1 MNYFIVT
8 GSSKGLGEATAK
20 LLLKENHHLIC
31 IARSENK
38 DLELAAKE
46 SGAEFTFLQEDLSK
60 HERVTGIVQ
69 YLLSKIEKDD
79 QAEGVYLI
87 NNAGMVDP
95 IKPAG
100 KADETS
106 MTKAVHLNLLTPM
119 LMTNEFIRL
128 TEDWNCKKVIVNISS
143 GAANRPIH
151 GWNTYC
157 TTKAGLDMF
166 TKSVGLEQSQAPHPT
181 TILSF
186 SPGVMDTAM
195 QGVIRSS
202 DKENFLNVDT
212 FKNYYDEGQLRNPA
226 TVAEKMLELILSRRV
241 ENGRIYDIKEFI

>member
-8 GSSKGLGEATAK
+8 GSSKGLGEAIAK

-38 DLELAAKE
+38 DLEFAAKE

-69 YLLSKIEKDD
+69 YLLSKIEKDG
-79 QAEGVYLI
+79 QVEGVYLI

-128 TEDWNCKKVIVNISS
+128 TEEWDCKKVIVNISS

-166 TKSVGLEQSQAPHPT
+166 TKSVGLEQSQVAHPT

-186 SPGVMDTAM
+186 SPGIMDTDM

-202 DKENFLNVDT
+202 DEKDFSNVET
-212 FKNYYDEGQLRNPA
+212 FKNYHEEGQLRSPSF
-226 TVAEKMLELILSRRV
+226 VAEKMVDLIFSNTV
-241 ENGRIYDIKEFI
+241 ENGRVYDIKEFV

>member
-1 MNYFIVT
+1 MDYFIVT
-8 GSSKGLGEATAK
+8 GSSKGLGEATAT

-38 DLELAAKE
+38 DLEHAAKE

-69 YLLSKIEKDD
+69 YLLSKIEKDGH
-79 QAEGVYLI
+79 AEGVYLI

-166 TKSVGLEQSQAPHPT
+166 TRSVGLEQSQAEHPT
-181 TILSF
+181 IILSF
-186 SPGVMDTAM
+186 SPGVMDTGM

-202 DKENFLNVDT
+202 DKKDFSNVET
-212 FKNYYDEGQLRNPA
+212 FKSYHEEGQLRSPEF
-226 TVAEKMLELILSRRV
+226 VAEKMIELLSSDNV
-241 ENGRIYDIKEFI
+241 ENGRVYDIKEFL

>member
-8 GSSKGLGEATAK
+8 GSSKGLGEATVK
-20 LLLKENHHLIC
+20 LLLKENHHVIC
-31 IARSENK
+31 IARNENK
-38 DLELAAKE
+38 DLELAAKQN
-46 SGAEFTFLQEDLSK
+46 GAKITLLQEDLSK

-69 YLLSKIEKDD
+69 YLLATIEEDD
-79 QAEGVYLI
+79 QVEGIYLI

-100 KADETS
+100 KAEES
-106 MTKAVHLNLLTPM
+106 AMIKAVHLNLLTPM

-128 TEDWNCKKVIVNISS
+128 TEEWTCKKVIVNISS
-143 GAANRPIH
+143 GAANHPIH

-166 TKSVGLEQSQAPHPT
+166 TKTVGLEQSQATHPT

-186 SPGVMDTAM
+186 SPGIMDTAM

-202 DKENFLNVDT
+202 DKENFNNVEM
-212 FKNYYDEGQLRNPA
+212 FKSYHEEGQLRSPEF
-226 TVAEKMLELILSRRV
+226 VAKKMIDLLFSSNV
-241 ENGRIYDIKEFI
+241 ENGRVYDIKEFL

>member
-8 GSSKGLGEATAK
+8 GSSKGLGEATVK
-20 LLLKENHHLIC
+20 LLLKENHHVIC
-31 IARSENK
+31 IARNENK
-38 DLELAAKE
+38 DLEQIATE
-46 SGAEFTFLQEDLSK
+46 NGAEITFLQEDLSK

-69 YLLSKIEKDD
+69 YLLAKMEEDD
-79 QAEGVYLI
+79 QVEGIYLV

-100 KADETS
+100 KAEES
-106 MTKAVHLNLLTPM
+106 AMTKAVQLNLLSPM

-128 TEDWNCKKVIVNISS
+128 TEEWTCKKVIVNISS

-166 TKSVGLEQSQAPHPT
+166 TRSVGLEQSQAEHPT

-186 SPGVMDTAM
+186 SPGVMDTGM

-202 DKENFLNVDT
+202 DKKDFSNVET
-212 FKNYYDEGQLRNPA
+212 FKSYHEEGQLRSPEF
-226 TVAEKMLELILSRRV
+226 VAEKMIELLSSDNV
-241 ENGRIYDIKEFI
+241 ENGRVYDIKEFL

>member
-38 DLELAAKE
+38 DLELLAKE
-46 SGAEFTFLQEDLSK
+46 NGAEITFLQEDLSK
-60 HERVTGIVQ
+60 HERVTGIIQ
-69 YLLSKIEKDD
+69 YLLSKIEKDG
-79 QAEGVYLI
+79 QAEGIYLI

-100 KADETS
+100 KADEPS

-128 TEDWNCKKVIVNISS
+128 TEDWDCKKVIVNISS

-166 TKSVGLEQSQAPHPT
+166 TKSVGIEQSQAVHPT
-181 TILSF
+181 TIFSF
-186 SPGVMDTAM
+186 SPGIMDTAM

-202 DKENFLNVDT
+202 NKEDFSNVET
-212 FKNYYDEGQLRNPA
+212 FKSYHEEGQLRRPSL
-226 TVAEKMLELILSRRV
+226 VAEKMINLLFSGTV
-241 ENGRIYDIKEFI
+241 ENGRVYDIKEFL

>member
-38 DLELAAKE
+38 DLELVAKE

-69 YLLSKIEKDD
+69 YLLSKIEKDG

-100 KADETS
+100 KADENS

-128 TEDWNCKKVIVNISS
+128 TEEWDCKKMIVNISS

>member
-8 GSSKGLGEATAK
+8 GSSKGLGEATTK

-46 SGAEFTFLQEDLSK
+46 SGAEFTFLQEDLTK

-69 YLLSKIEKDD
+69 YLLSKIEKDG
-79 QAEGVYLI
+79 QVESVYLI

-128 TEDWNCKKVIVNISS
+128 TEEWDCKKVIVNISS

-166 TKSVGLEQSQAPHPT
+166 TKSVGLEQSQAAHPT
-181 TILSF
+181 IILSF
-186 SPGVMDTAM
+186 SPGIMDTDM

-202 DKENFLNVDT
+202 DEKDFSNVDT
-212 FKNYYDEGQLRNPA
+212 FKSYHEEGQLRSPSF
-226 TVAEKMLELILSRRV
+226 VAGKMIDLLLSGAV
-241 ENGRIYDIKEFI
+241 ENGRVYDIKEFI

>member
-8 GSSKGLGEATAK
+8 GSSKGLGEATVK
-20 LLLKENHHLIC
+20 LLLKEKHHLIC
-31 IARSENK
+31 IARNENK

-46 SGAEFTFLQEDLSK
+46 SGAEITFLKEDLSK
-60 HERVTGIVQ
+60 HERVTGIMQ
-69 YLLSKIEKDD
+69 YLLSKIEEDD
-79 QAEGVYLI
+79 EAAEVYLI

-100 KADETS
+100 KADES
-106 MTKAVHLNLLTPM
+106 EMTKAVHLNLLTPM

-128 TEDWNCKKVIVNISS
+128 TEDWACKKVIVNISS
-143 GAANRPIH
+143 GAANHPIH

-166 TKSVGLEQSQAPHPT
+166 TKTVGLEQSQAEHPT

-186 SPGVMDTAM
+186 SPGVMDTGM
-195 QGVIRSS
+195 QGVIRTS
-202 DKENFLNVDT
+202 DKEDFTNVET
-212 FKNYYDEGQLRNPA
+212 FKSYHEEGQLRSPSF
-226 TVAEKMLELILSRRV
+226 VAEKMTELILSDQV
-241 ENGRIYDIKEFI
+241 ENGTVYDIKEFL